1 MFITITLTTSVGSLV
16 GPFDL
21 FSNADSYAVAFDT
34 NISLSTLLSGYTVE
48 LPVGATI
55 VRVQSIGTC
64 TNYIDLTV
72 DCTTTT
78 TTTTVAPTTTTTTTV
93 APTTTTTT
101 TVAPT
106 TTTTTTIALTTTT
119 TTAAPTIDNT
129 YIYLNT
135 AIAFDPA
142 DETINA
148 VVGSTVNLSTVT
160 ATIQPGRLFS
170 GLPPELPF
178 TYYGSGTEREDDLFI
193 TSYNYSNVVNT
204 GSGFDTL
211 TLNLQ
216 DVDFANGD
224 QVPGGIP
231 GPTYINVVA
240 LNYANDGPSTTAGN
254 NTWYNG
260 NYNTYTTNPSVTIL
274 NNTGATVYLK
284 IKVSTATQWIG
295 GSVGATLD
303 TMSASVSSA
312 GQQVLSTNYITLA
325 NGASITNNWGLIG
338 VSASVSDWSVTL
350 AYRYDTPTNTTP
362 NNWSNIISV
371 I

>member
-1 MFITITLTTSVGSLV
+1 MFITITLTTSVGSSV

-34 NISLSTLLSGYTVE
+34 NIPLSTLLSGYTVE

-55 VRVQSIGTC
+55 VRVQSLGTC

-78 TTTTVAPTTTTTTTV
+78 TTTTVAPTTTTTTT
-93 APTTTTTT
+93 
-101 TVAPT
+101 
-106 TTTTTTIALTTTT
+106 
-119 TTAAPTIDNT
+119 AAPTIDNT

-135 AIAFDPA
+135 AVAFDPA

-160 ATIQPGRLFS
+160 ATIQTGRLFS

-178 TYYGSGTEREDDLFI
+178 TYYGSGIQREDDLFI

-231 GPTYINVVA
+231 GPTYINVSA
-240 LNYANDGPSTTAGN
+240 LNYDNSGPSTTAGN
-254 NTWYNG
+254 NTWYED

-325 NGASITNNWGLIG
+325 NGASITNNWGLSG
-338 VSASVSDWSVTL
+338 VSASVDYWSVTL
-350 AYRYDTPTNTTP
+350 AYRYNTPTNTTP